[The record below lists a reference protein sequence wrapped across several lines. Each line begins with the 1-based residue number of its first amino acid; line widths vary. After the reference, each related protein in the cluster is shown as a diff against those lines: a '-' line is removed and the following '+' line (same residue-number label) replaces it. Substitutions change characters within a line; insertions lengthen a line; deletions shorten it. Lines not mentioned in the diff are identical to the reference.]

1 MTIFNLPDLGE
12 GLREAE
18 VVTWHIKAGDVIAAD
33 EPLVSVETDKSIVD
47 IPSPQ
52 SGRVEKLY
60 AAVGDIVHTGN
71 ALVGFVDDEEY
82 RDKDRGTVVG
92 EVQVGKEK
100 LEESATAVSRRTG
113 VAVKATPSVRALAR
127 KLDVDLGI
135 ITPSGPGG
143 AISADDVRRVADR
156 LKELG
161 PIELLRG
168 VRRVMATK
176 MIQSGSEVIPATVV
190 DDADIE
196 HWRQDTD
203 VTIRLLQALSAG
215 CKAEPALNAWFDSHA
230 MGRRVL
236 DKIDIAVAMDTK
248 DGLFTPVLRDSGNR
262 DETSLAAGM
271 EKLKADVSNRT
282 VPAQEMRGYTITLSN
297 FGMIGGRYAA
307 PVVLPPT
314 VAILGAGR
322 IEQRPVVVQDAV
334 TAHRILPLSL
344 TFDHRA
350 VSGGEAARFLVAV
363 IADLERT

>member
-12 GLREAE
+12 GLKEAE
-18 VVTWHIKAGDVIAAD
+18 VVAWHIKAGDAVAAD
-33 EPLVSVETDKSIVD
+33 DPLVSVETDKSIVD

-52 SGRVEKLY
+52 SGRVEKLF
-60 AAVGDIVHTGN
+60 ANLGDIVHTGN
-71 ALVGFVDDEEY
+71 ALVEFADEEEH
-82 RDKDRGTVVG
+82 RDKDSGTVVG
-92 EVQVGKEK
+92 EVRVGKEK
-100 LEESATAVSRRTG
+100 LEEKATAVSRRTG

-127 KLDVDLGI
+127 KLDIDLGI

-143 AISADDVRRVADR
+143 AVSAEDVRRVADR

-176 MIQSGSEVIPATVV
+176 MIQSGAEVIPATIV

-196 HWRQDTD
+196 HWPPGTD
-203 VTIRLLQALSAG
+203 VTIRLLTALSAG

-248 DGLFTPVLRDSGNR
+248 DGLFTPVLRDAGNR
-262 DETSLAAGM
+262 DEASLESGLQ
-271 EKLKADVSNRT
+271 KLKADVSNRT
-282 VPAQEMRGYTITLSN
+282 VPAREMRGYTITLSN
-297 FGMIGGRYAA
+297 FGMIAGRYAV

-322 IEQRPVVVQDAV
+322 IEQRPVIVQGAV
-334 TAHRILPLSL
+334 TAHHILPLSL

-350 VSGGEAARFLVAV
+350 VSGGEAARFMAAV